1 MKEKETINQ
10 MNICWMLNAFT
21 YTTEHIWL
29 ECDFKLAWDITY
41 YYVYMSALR
50 SELKYQPYRGNW
62 TVVIES

>member
-1 MKEKETINQ
+1 MHSR
-10 MNICWMLNAFT
+10 
-21 YTTEHIWL
+21 TEHIWL